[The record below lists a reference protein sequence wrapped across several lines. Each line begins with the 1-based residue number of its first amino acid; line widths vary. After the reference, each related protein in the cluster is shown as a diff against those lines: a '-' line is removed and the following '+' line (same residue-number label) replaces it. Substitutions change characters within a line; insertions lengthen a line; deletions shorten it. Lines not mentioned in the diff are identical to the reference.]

1 MRFIGRTGTTAF
13 NKGKQYLEEEDHA
26 NAYRKFTEA
35 AEYFHHAMAQ
45 HYLGTMYQ
53 AGLYVEQNYHEA
65 FSWYSKSA
73 DQDNIISCASIGALY
88 RTDAL
93 DKNYEKALY
102 WLEYA
107 YSVSSSAIASTNLG
121 HMYRYGEG
129 VDIDPAKA
137 LEYYKVAVSQDA
149 HNINSVIGDML
160 RDGENGLA
168 IDYQDAEYWYTK
180 GLAYSDSNCMI
191 GLASLCDTDTLVNF
205 ETAFEW
211 YLKAADCGNPKAQY
225 FLGWYYQKGLGV
237 KRNYYTAFTMYQKS
251 AANGY
256 VESYAA
262 IGRMHHLGLI
272 SDRPSYLKAIEMYNK
287 SIELDP
293 SNCGAA
299 LNGIGLLYQDGLGV
313 YENQDKAMSY
323 FSSAVGIHNNADAY
337 NSMGEVYKFGH
348 GVPIDHHQAKYW
360 FLKSAQAKNDEGQLN
375 LALSYLV
382 DVPSQEVDYE
392 TALFWFRK
400 ALERGNEKAQ
410 AYIDQTI
417 HNMALLLKLSA
428 GNDKDILIENMRREL
443 AILTSKLKRYQTTSR
458 RQEAAD
464 DSIINKPNQK
474 EETSYSN
481 SPPTSH
487 SPPKFFHVED
497 MREINRK
504 KKSDVVC
511 KLRLEAA
518 CKNI

>member
-1 MRFIGRTGTTAF
+1 
-13 NKGKQYLEEEDHA
+13 
-26 NAYRKFTEA
+26 
-35 AEYFHHAMAQ
+35 MAQ

-53 AGLYVEQNYHEA
+53 AGLYVEQNYQEA
-65 FSWYSKSA
+65 FAWYSKSA
-73 DQDNIISCASIGALY
+73 DQDNILSCASIGALY

-93 DKNYEKALY
+93 DKNYEKALH
-102 WLEYA
+102 WLQYA
-107 YSVSSSAIASTNLG
+107 YSASSSAVASTNLG

-129 VDIDPAKA
+129 VDIDPTKA
-137 LEYYKVAVSQDA
+137 LEYYKVAVAQDA
-149 HNINSVIGDML
+149 HDISSVIGDML

-168 IDYQDAEYWYTK
+168 VDYQDAKYWYTK

-205 ETAFEW
+205 EKAFEW
-211 YLKAADCGNPKAQY
+211 YQKAADCGNPRAQY
-225 FLGWYYQKGLGV
+225 FVGWYYQKGLGV
-237 KRNYYTAFTMYQKS
+237 KRNYHTAFTMYQKS

-256 VESYAA
+256 AEAYAA
-262 IGRMHHLGLI
+262 IGRMHHFELI
-272 SDRPSYLKAIEMYNK
+272 SDRPSYLKAIEMYNR

-293 SNCGAA
+293 ANCGAA

-313 YENQDKAMSY
+313 YKNQDKAMSY
-323 FSSAVGIHNNADAY
+323 FSSAVGIRNADAY
-337 NSMGEVYKFGH
+337 NSMGEIYKFGH
-348 GVPIDHHQAKYW
+348 GVPIDHHQAKHW

-417 HNMALLLKLSA
+417 HNMALLLKTSA
-428 GNDKDILIENMRREL
+428 GNDKDILIDDMRREL
-443 AILTSKLKRYQTTSR
+443 AVLTCKLKRYQTTTSR
-458 RQEAAD
+458 SQEETARDLLVASD
-464 DSIINKPNQK
+464 GTINKPNQK
-474 EETSYSN
+474 EETSQH
-481 SPPTSH
+481 SPPASH

-497 MREINRK
+497 MRESNRK
-504 KKSDVVC
+504 KKLNVVC
-511 KLRLEAA
+511 KLRLDAA
-518 CKNI
+518 CKNITE